1 MCAAGVFT
9 EIVSMRIQSRRVCA
23 CLCFSILGS
32 AMAALAQPA
41 APTAALSLREA
52 LDRTLERN
60 PELVALGYG
69 RQGVEGQLQQS
80 RLKPNPDLHI
90 AVQDVLGTDRFEALD
105 SAETTVSLEWVLE
118 RGVRQRMVAAAQS
131 GLEAYGAEVEVH
143 RLDEAAE
150 TARRYVECL
159 LLQARLLT
167 RAEGV
172 RLAEQTV
179 GAVRRR
185 VDATRA
191 PQAELARAEA
201 ELARA
206 EILEEDVE
214 HELLSAYRELS
225 AQWGEPQPSFATVA
239 GEIGPLPTLDPFE
252 ALIERVD
259 ANPALLRFASQQ
271 RLDEAQ
277 LRLEQARSRPSW
289 RVSGGLRRFEATDD
303 QALVAGLT
311 VPLAWKNRNQ
321 GRIAEARANVAR
333 TGAEAAAARV
343 DIETSLFVLYQEL
356 KHDVDV
362 AGRLTRDIIPR
373 IDTALDGTRRLYE
386 AGGYS
391 YLELALV
398 QSQLLDAREELL
410 SVTADAHTLVIEI
423 ERLTGVSVARSI
435 ADRGNQP

>member
-1 MCAAGVFT
+1 M
-9 EIVSMRIQSRRVCA
+9 
-23 CLCFSILGS
+23 SIPSPRHTRAVLWLS
-32 AMAALAQPA
+32 VLASA
-41 APTAALSLREA
+41 APALGQQAELSLAEA
-52 LDRTLERN
+52 LGRTLERN

-69 RQGVEGQLQQS
+69 RQGAEGQLQQS
-80 RLKPNPDLHI
+80 RLKPNPDLHV
-90 AVQDVLGTDRFEALD
+90 ALQDVLGTDSYRGVD

-118 RGVRQRMVAAAQS
+118 RGVRQRMIDAAQS
-131 GLEAYGAEVEVH
+131 GLEAYAANIEAH

-150 TARRYVECL
+150 TARRYVECM
-159 LLQARLLT
+159 LLQGRLVT

-172 RLAEQTV
+172 SLAEQTV

-185 VDATRA
+185 VEATRA

-206 EILEEDVE
+206 EILREDVE
-214 HELLSAYRELS
+214 HELLSAYRELA
-225 AQWGEPQPSFATVA
+225 AQWGETRPSFASVA
-239 GEIGPLPTLDPFE
+239 GELGPLPMLEPLE
-252 ALIERVD
+252 AIIARVD
-259 ANPALLRFASQQ
+259 ANPVLLHFASQQ
-271 RLDEAQ
+271 RFDEAQ
-277 LRLEQARSRPSW
+277 LRLEEARSRPSW

-333 TGAEAAAARV
+333 TGAEASAARV

-356 KHDVDV
+356 NHDVEV
-362 AGRLTRDIIPR
+362 AGRLARDIIPR
-373 IDTALDGTRRLYE
+373 IETALDGTRRLYE

-410 SVTADAHTLVIEI
+410 SVTADAHNLVIEI
-423 ERLTGVSVARSI
+423 ERLTGVAVARSLT
-435 ADRGNQP
+435 DRGSQP

>member
-1 MCAAGVFT
+1 M
-9 EIVSMRIQSRRVCA
+9 
-23 CLCFSILGS
+23 SIPSLRHTRAVLWLS
-32 AMAALAQPA
+32 VLASA
-41 APTAALSLREA
+41 APALGQQAELSLAEA
-52 LDRTLERN
+52 LGRTLERN

-69 RQGVEGQLQQS
+69 RQGAEGQLQQS
-80 RLKPNPDLHI
+80 RLKPNPDLHV
-90 AVQDVLGTDRFEALD
+90 ALQDVLGTDSYRGVD

-118 RGVRQRMVAAAQS
+118 RGVRQRMIDAAQS
-131 GLEAYGAEVEVH
+131 GLEAYAANIEVH

-150 TARRYVECL
+150 TARRYVECM
-159 LLQARLLT
+159 LLQGRLVT

-172 RLAEQTV
+172 ILAEQTV

-185 VDATRA
+185 VEATRA

-206 EILEEDVE
+206 EILREDVE
-214 HELLSAYRELS
+214 HELLSAYRELA
-225 AQWGEPQPSFATVA
+225 AQWGETRPSFASVA
-239 GEIGPLPTLDPFE
+239 GELGQLPMLEPLE
-252 ALIERVD
+252 AIIARVD
-259 ANPALLRFASQQ
+259 ANPVLLHFASEQ
-271 RLDEAQ
+271 RFDEAQ
-277 LRLEQARSRPSW
+277 LRLEEARSRPSW

-333 TGAEAAAARV
+333 TGAEASAVRV

-356 KHDVDV
+356 NHDVEV
-362 AGRLTRDIIPR
+362 AGRLARDIIPR
-373 IDTALDGTRRLYE
+373 IETALDGTRRLYE

-410 SVTADAHTLVIEI
+410 SVTADAHNLVIEI
-423 ERLTGVSVARSI
+423 ERLTGVTVARSLT
-435 ADRGNQP
+435 DRGSQP

>member
-1 MCAAGVFT
+1 
-9 EIVSMRIQSRRVCA
+9 MRIPSPRRVCA
-23 CLCFSILGS
+23 CLCLSMLGS
-32 AMAALAQPA
+32 TTPSLAQQSDATAEVSLNEALA
-41 APTAALSLREA
+41 
-52 LDRTLERN
+52 RTLERN
-60 PELVALGYG
+60 PELVALGYA
-69 RQGVEGQLQQS
+69 RQGVEGQLEQS

-90 AVQDVLGTDRFEALD
+90 ALQDVLGTASYKGID

-118 RGVRQRMVAAAQS
+118 RGVRQRMIDAAQS
-131 GLEAYGAEVEVH
+131 GLEAFAAEVEVN

-191 PQAELARAEA
+191 PEAELARAEA

-225 AQWGEPQPSFATVA
+225 AQWGEPQPDFAKVA
-239 GEIGPLPTLDPFE
+239 GEIGPLPALEPFE
-252 ALIERVD
+252 SLVARVD
-259 ANPALLRFASQQ
+259 SNPALLRFASQQ

-277 LRLEQARSRPSW
+277 LRLEEARSRPSW

-321 GRIAEARANVAR
+321 GRIAEARANLAR
-333 TGAEAAAARV
+333 TGAEAAATRV
-343 DIETSLFVLYQEL
+343 EIETSLFVLYQEL
-356 KHDVDV
+356 NHDVDV

-373 IDTALDGTRRLYE
+373 IETALDGTRRLYE

-410 SVTADAHTLVIEI
+410 RVTADAHTLVIEI
-423 ERLTGVSVARSI
+423 ERLTGVTVAQSI
-435 ADRGNQP
+435 TDRGNQP

>member
-1 MCAAGVFT
+1 MQAASVLT
-9 EIVSMRIQSRRVCA
+9 EIVSMRIPLPRRVRA
-23 CLCFSILGS
+23 CLCLSILGS
-32 AMAALAQPA
+32 AGAALAQP
-41 APTAALSLREA
+41 PGSTAALSLTTA
-52 LDRTLERN
+52 LERTLERN
-60 PELVALGYG
+60 PELVALGFG
-69 RQGVEGQLQQS
+69 RQGAEGQLQQS
-80 RLKPNPDLHI
+80 RLRPNPDLHV
-90 AVQDVLGTDRFEALD
+90 AVQDVLGTDAYRAVD

-118 RGVRQRMVAAAQS
+118 RGVRQRMVDAAQS
-131 GLEAYGAEVEVH
+131 GLETYAAAIEVH

-159 LLQARLLT
+159 LLQARLVT

-179 GAVRRR
+179 AAVQRR

-191 PQAELARAEA
+191 PPAELARAEA

-214 HELLSAYRELS
+214 HELLSAYRRLS
-225 AQWGEPQPSFATVA
+225 AQWGQPQPDFATVA
-239 GEIGPLPTLDPFE
+239 GEIGPLPMLEPFE
-252 ALIERVD
+252 DLVARVD
-259 ANPALLRFASQQ
+259 ANPQLLQFASQQ
-271 RLDEAQ
+271 RLDEAE
-277 LRLEQARSRPSW
+277 LRLEEARSRPSW
-289 RVSGGLRRFEATDD
+289 RVSGGLRRFEGTDD

-311 VPLAWKNRNQ
+311 VPLALRNRNQ
-321 GRIAEARANVAR
+321 GRIAEARADVAR

-356 KHDVDV
+356 KHDVEV

-373 IDTALDGTRRLYE
+373 IETALDGTRRFYE
-386 AGGYS
+386 IGSYS

-423 ERLTGVSVARSI
+423 ERLTGVTVARSTTN
-435 ADRGNQP
+435 R

>member
-1 MCAAGVFT
+1 MSIPSPRHARAVFWLS
-9 EIVSMRIQSRRVCA
+9 V
-23 CLCFSILGS
+23 
-32 AMAALAQPA
+32 LANA
-41 APTAALSLREA
+41 APAFGQQAELSLAEA

-60 PELVALGYG
+60 PDLVALGYG
-69 RQGVEGQLQQS
+69 RQGAEGQVQQS
-80 RLKPNPDLHI
+80 RLKPNPDLHV
-90 AVQDVLGTDRFEALD
+90 ALQDVLGTDSYRGVD

-118 RGVRQRMVAAAQS
+118 RGVRQRMIDAAQS
-131 GLEAYGAEVEVH
+131 GVDAYAANIEVH

-150 TARRYVECL
+150 TARRYVECM
-159 LLQARLLT
+159 LLQGRLVS
-167 RAEGV
+167 RGEGV

-185 VDATRA
+185 VEATRA

-206 EILEEDVE
+206 EILREDVE
-214 HELLSAYRELS
+214 HELSSAYRELA
-225 AQWGEPQPSFATVA
+225 AQWGETRPSFASVA
-239 GEIGPLPTLDPFE
+239 GELGPLPMLEPLE
-252 ALIERVD
+252 AIIARVD
-259 ANPALLRFASQQ
+259 ANPVLLHFASQQ
-271 RLDEAQ
+271 RFDEAQ
-277 LRLEQARSRPSW
+277 LRLEEARSRPSW
-289 RVSGGLRRFEATDD
+289 RVSGGLRRFEGTDD

-333 TGAEAAAARV
+333 TDAEASAARV

-356 KHDVDV
+356 NHDVEV
-362 AGRLTRDIIPR
+362 AGRLARDIIPR
-373 IDTALDGTRRLYE
+373 IETALDGTRRLYE
-386 AGGYS
+386 AGSYS

-423 ERLTGVSVARSI
+423 ERLTGVTVARSLTG
-435 ADRGNQP
+435 RGSQP

>member
-1 MCAAGVFT
+1 MP
-9 EIVSMRIQSRRVCA
+9 ISSPRVCA
-23 CLCFSILGS
+23 CLCLSMLGGS
-32 AMAALAQPA
+32 VALAQP
-41 APTAALSLREA
+41 PDSTAALSLAEA
-52 LDRTLERN
+52 LARTLERN
-60 PELVALGYG
+60 PDLVALGYG
-69 RQGVEGQLQQS
+69 LQAVEGQLQQS
-80 RLKPNPDLHI
+80 QLRPNPDLHV
-90 AVQDVLGTDRFEALD
+90 AVQDVLGTDSYKSFD

-118 RGVRQRMVAAAQS
+118 RGVRERMIDAAESGLDAYAAQ
-131 GLEAYGAEVEVH
+131 VEVH

-150 TARRYVECL
+150 TARRYIECL
-159 LLQARLLT
+159 LLQARLVT

-185 VDATRA
+185 VEATRA

-225 AQWGEPQPSFATVA
+225 AQWGEAQPSFATVA
-239 GEIGPLPTLDPFE
+239 GAIGPLPTLEPFE
-252 ALIERVD
+252 SIMARVD

-277 LRLEQARSRPSW
+277 VRLEEARGRPNW
-289 RVSGGLRRFEATDD
+289 RVSGGLRRYEATDD
-303 QALVAGLT
+303 GALVAGLT

-362 AGRLTRDIIPR
+362 AGRLTRDIVPR
-373 IDTALDGTRRLYE
+373 IETALDGTRRLFE
-386 AGGYS
+386 AGSYS

-423 ERLTGVSVARSI
+423 ERLTGVPVARSI
-435 ADRGNQP
+435 TDRGSQP